1 MKITVEK
8 RIGQEL
14 EVKILCPEVDEKVEN
29 IISLINSLDQ
39 EIIVRNNG
47 ESIIIKRNELFYVD
61 SVDKNTFVYTKDKV
75 YECSLKLYELEN
87 QYDFFR
93 ASKSCVIN
101 VRHIKSLKTEINRKL
116 RITLTNGEQIM
127 VSRQYADEL
136 KMKLGVK

>member
-29 IISLINSLDQ
+29 IISLINSVDQ

-93 ASKSCVIN
+93 ASKSCVVN

>member
-29 IISLINSLDQ
+29 IISLINSVDQ